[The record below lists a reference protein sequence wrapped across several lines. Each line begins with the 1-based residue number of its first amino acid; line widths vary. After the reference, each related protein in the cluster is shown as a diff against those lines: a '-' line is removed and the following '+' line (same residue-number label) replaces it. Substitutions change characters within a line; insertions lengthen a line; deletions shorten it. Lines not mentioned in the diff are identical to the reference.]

1 MTDAAPATR
10 TRAQPL
16 SPDDRRAMII
26 DAVIPLLVA
35 NGRDVTTRQIAEA
48 AGIAEGT
55 IFRVFADKDSLV
67 QAAIEKHLDPE
78 PLREALRCI
87 DPALPLEHKVRAII
101 LLMQERFRSVFR
113 MLAVVGAERPP
124 VPQERAE
131 FASIIE
137 GVLAPEA
144 ERLNWPPRRAAY
156 ILRLLAFASSF
167 PALNEGVEFSVD
179 ELTRIVLTGLAGRT
193 EDAATP
199 TRPL

>member
-1 MTDAAPATR
+1 MSTAATE
-10 TRAQPL
+10 TRARASAMP
-16 SPDDRRAMII
+16 PDERRAAIVS
-26 DAVIPLLVA
+26 ATVPLLLEHGSAVS
-35 NGRDVTTRQIAEA
+35 TRQIAEA

-137 GVLAPEA
+137 GILAPEA

-179 ELTRIVLTGLAGRT
+179 ELTRVVLTGLAGHT
-193 EDAATP
+193 EDAAIP

>member
-1 MTDAAPATR
+1 MTDAAPTTK

-16 SPDDRRAMII
+16 SPEDRRAMII

-55 IFRVFADKDSLV
+55 IFRVFSDKDTLV
-67 QAAIEKHLDPE
+67 KAAIEKHLDPE

-87 DPALPLEHKVRAII
+87 DPALPLENKVRAII
-101 LLMQERFRSVFR
+101 VLMQERFRSVFR

-137 GVLAPEA
+137 RILAPEA

-156 ILRLLAFASSF
+156 ILRLISFASSF

-179 ELTRIVLTGLAGRT
+179 ELSRVVLTGLAGRS
-193 EDAATP
+193 EDAPIP
-199 TRPL
+199 TRTL